1 MKRGLMTDPFLR
13 PPLSPSNSNIR
24 IEAEQAESPPN
35 PRLLDYVCAVNGYPP
50 PDTRSGFTW
59 GEMDCGNG
67 FPLLILAAAN
77 PSGQFYG
84 LSFHPGRTDDAE
96 ELRTAAGVNNLLFTT
111 ISPAELSKPDMPPCD
126 YLLMPGASPFPGPDA
141 RRQVLACAERL
152 LKPGGTVLTSY
163 RTPHTALLM
172 EPVLHFLRV
181 AGAAPNST
189 HRSVVAAANRDHNV
203 LRTAGDNSLTLGDRK
218 GSAFAALSTA
228 AGNRLDLKDAGD
240 AGDGVL
246 PKDPDG
252 KGVVMKTASGHQYL
266 QMKDEGE
273 QGELI
278 LAAATPL
285 QAFGV
290 AAPEVPIVQED
301 ISKFRIG
308 RAVHGIDMTTNETVN
323 RISSLAD
330 NSISLGNH
338 SALSMGIMNSFALAA
353 DMGVTAG
360 PHGRKYLWGG
370 SEFSARKLSRFCRQ
384 EYFNVS
390 NDCIIGANAG
400 VYLGGG
406 MLPPQ
411 AASYSA
417 LANVFFLSVAATAA
431 STAAGCTAAT
441 LHAPAEARMGI
452 AGGSLA
458 LALIMA
464 KVQDRYFETV
474 KYAPTNQSYMSSLI
488 LGREGAWMSVNPTG
502 GFLNLQLTGG
512 ILASDLLMAAAV
524 NVSKAGIAASGP
536 AIDIKAATVAG
547 LQGGTGVV
555 VKSPGLFV
563 VQGGAG
569 QVKAGASNL
578 TLTPAIV
585 QLAGGIVKIG

>member
-1 MKRGLMTDPFLR
+1 
-13 PPLSPSNSNIR
+13 
-24 IEAEQAESPPN
+24 
-35 PRLLDYVCAVNGYPP
+35 
-50 PDTRSGFTW
+50 
-59 GEMDCGNG
+59 
-67 FPLLILAAAN
+67 
-77 PSGQFYG
+77 
-84 LSFHPGRTDDAE
+84 
-96 ELRTAAGVNNLLFTT
+96 
-111 ISPAELSKPDMPPCD
+111 
-126 YLLMPGASPFPGPDA
+126 
-141 RRQVLACAERL
+141 
-152 LKPGGTVLTSY
+152 
-163 RTPHTALLM
+163 
-172 EPVLHFLRV
+172 
-181 AGAAPNST
+181 
-189 HRSVVAAANRDHNV
+189 
-203 LRTAGDNSLTLGDRK
+203 
-218 GSAFAALSTA
+218 
-228 AGNRLDLKDAGD
+228 
-240 AGDGVL
+240 
-246 PKDPDG
+246 
-252 KGVVMKTASGHQYL
+252 
-266 QMKDEGE
+266 
-273 QGELI
+273 
-278 LAAATPL
+278 
-285 QAFGV
+285 
-290 AAPEVPIVQED
+290 
-301 ISKFRIG
+301 
-308 RAVHGIDMTTNETVN
+308 MTTNETVN

-524 NVSKAGIAASGP
+524 NVSKAGSPRRARHRLKGGTWPVSRAAR
-536 AIDIKAATVAG
+536 ARREVAG
-547 LQGGTGVV
+547 IICR
-555 VKSPGLFV
+555 PG
-563 VQGGAG
+563 AR
-569 QVKAGASNL
+569 QVKAGASNRPL
-578 TLTPAIV
+578 RGDR
-585 QLAGGIVKIG
+585 QLAGGS